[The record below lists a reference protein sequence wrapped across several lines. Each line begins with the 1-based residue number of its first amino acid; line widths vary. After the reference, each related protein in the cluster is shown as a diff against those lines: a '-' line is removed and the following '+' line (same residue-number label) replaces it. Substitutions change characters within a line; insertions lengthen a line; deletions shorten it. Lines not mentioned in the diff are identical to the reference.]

1 MVQSGT
7 DAGAL
12 ARPGT
17 NNRRVFAAGG
27 GIVEMTPA
35 QRFWAYFSSRPNLV
49 GLALAIFGGVLMFYG
64 LLPRFGPLII
74 IALYLIGVLLTP
86 KNKQMAVDWK
96 RKVTEAEIR
105 EELEKVAR
113 TTRRRAPREIYLKVD
128 SIKDSIL
135 SILPQLMLLGEG
147 DRSLYTIRQTAL
159 EYLPT
164 ALQNYF
170 NLPAQFANFYP
181 LRNGKTARQLLG
193 EQLDILDREMK
204 AIVADYAVNDMQ
216 KLLAHGRFLEQK
228 FQQDEIFM
236 NTPAKEK
243 QPVKVSR

>member
-1 MVQSGT
+1 
-7 DAGAL
+7 
-12 ARPGT
+12 
-17 NNRRVFAAGG
+17 
-27 GIVEMTPA
+27 MTSA
-35 QRFWAYFSSRPNLV
+35 QRFWAFFYSRPNLV
-49 GLALAIFGGVLMFYG
+49 GLVLAIFGSALWWYG
-64 LLPRFGPLII
+64 LLPRFGLLIVV
-74 IALYLIGVLLTP
+74 ALYLIGLLVTP
-86 KNKQMAVDWK
+86 RNKQMEIDYR

-135 SILPQLMLLGEG
+135 SILPQLMLVGEG
-147 DRSLYTIRQTAL
+147 ERNLYTIRQTAL
-159 EYLPT
+159 EYLPE

-193 EQLDILDREMK
+193 DQLDILDQEMK

-228 FQQDEIFM
+228 FHQDEIF
-236 NTPAKEK
+236 TRSSVKEK
-243 QPVKVSR
+243 EKVPVQR